1 MRQVVELH
9 GGTVRVDS
17 SGEGLGAT
25 FTVQLPMIQ
34 GTSVVEP
41 EESPADLETSLIGV
55 RVLVVDDEA
64 DMREL
69 ASTVLA
75 QVGAKVKVAASA
87 AEALAVLR
95 QSDVDVLVSDIGMSE
110 MDDYR
115 LIRQVRTIA
124 QAESSIPAIALTA
137 YAAESDQKQALSA
150 GFQKHLAKPVEP
162 DALIQAIATLVKRP
176 L

>member
-1 MRQVVELH
+1 
-9 GGTVRVDS
+9 
-17 SGEGLGAT
+17 
-25 FTVQLPMIQ
+25 
-34 GTSVVEP
+34 
-41 EESPADLETSLIGV
+41 
-55 RVLVVDDEA
+55 
-64 DMREL
+64 MREL

-95 QSDVDVLVSDIGMSE
+95 QSNVDVLVSDTGMSE
-110 MDDYR
+110 MDGYR

-162 DALIQAIATLVKRP
+162 DELIQAIATLVKRP

>member
-1 MRQVVELH
+1 
-9 GGTVRVDS
+9 
-17 SGEGLGAT
+17 
-25 FTVQLPMIQ
+25 MIQ
-34 GTSVVEP
+34 GASVVEP

-55 RVLVVDDEA
+55 KVLVVDDEA

-110 MDDYR
+110 MDGYR
-115 LIRQVRTIA
+115 LIRQVRTTTPTLEA
-124 QAESSIPAIALTA
+124 PLPAIALTA
-137 YAAESDQKQALSA
+137 YAAESDKKQALSA
-150 GFQKHLAKPVEP
+150 DFQKHLAKPVEP